1 MLLYRFGRFFQVLA
15 IIDCALALYM
25 GLYLP
30 EKGFETQIY
39 VLIFAVVL
47 FGAGRLLQKWGM
59 ASLPKKGAG
68 SPRAAGPASSAR

>member
-1 MLLYRFGRFFQVLA
+1 MFLYRLGRALQMLA

-47 FGAGRLLQKWGM
+47 FGAGRLSEKRGTAALQKE
-59 ASLPKKGAG
+59 GAG
-68 SPRAAGPASSAR
+68 SSAPRPVR